1 VQIANDRSGHGGRI
15 VLAKLPA
22 GWRSGDGKIT
32 RLSSKR
38 SKVVTASSGLGMFNP
53 IAATTI
59 GALEQTLSFTER
71 RHELLAGNIANM
83 SVPDY
88 RSRDLDVSEFQA
100 SLADSI
106 QKPNAQLNH
115 GRSATPFSAM
125 PLMPGFPIEL
135 QQEMASLFGSD
146 SSQNDVSI
154 ERLNPTTSHTRDD
167 RWSGPRAA
175 TEAIVYHDNSDVSL
189 EQQVNKISKNKHLH
203 NLAIS
208 TLRNQFELLRAAIT
222 ERA

>member
-1 VQIANDRSGHGGRI
+1 
-15 VLAKLPA
+15 
-22 GWRSGDGKIT
+22 
-32 RLSSKR
+32 
-38 SKVVTASSGLGMFNP
+38 MFNP

-83 SVPDY
+83 STPDY

-106 QKPNAQLNH
+106 QNPIQ
-115 GRSATPFSAM
+115 RSPSAASNM
-125 PLMPGFPIEL
+125 PAMPGFPVEI
-135 QQEMASLFGSD
+135 QRQFGTFPPPGFPGHSD
-146 SSQNDVSI
+146 GVWQSDGDWQSEGVAQSNGDPRV
-154 ERLNPTTSHTRDD
+154 NPLGPTEAHTRDD

-175 TEAIVYHDNSDVSL
+175 TEAIVFHDNSDVSL
-189 EQQVNKISKNKHLH
+189 EEQVNQISKNKHLH

-208 TLRNQFELLRAAIT
+208 TLRNQFDLLRAAIT